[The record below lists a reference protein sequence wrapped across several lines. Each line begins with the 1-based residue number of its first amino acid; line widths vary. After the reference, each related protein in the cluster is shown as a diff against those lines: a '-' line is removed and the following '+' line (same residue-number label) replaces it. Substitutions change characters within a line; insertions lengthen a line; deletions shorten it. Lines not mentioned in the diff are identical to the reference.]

1 MNNKKEGKKNVLL
14 LGLTSFFNDVSSEM
28 IMPILPF
35 FLSSLGASPLLIGL
49 VGGLRD
55 SLDKLLKVFF
65 GYLSD
70 KTQKRKPFVYGGYVT
85 SAAFKI
91 LLAFSPTA
99 LIASAF
105 ASLERIGKGM
115 RDAPRD
121 AMIDKFMPKKTGTGF
136 GLHQMMDTSGAVL
149 GSIIVL
155 ALIAYF
161 SIDYGNIILAAG
173 LIGLL
178 SIVPL
183 IMVKKI
189 KFKEKFEQ
197 YKFISS
203 MSKIPKK
210 LLLFNTIASLF
221 ALANFSYMFFILRAQ
236 VEKGIVTTLAL
247 YVVFNIAY
255 ALFAYPIG
263 KRSDKIGKREVLIG
277 GYLLFSMVSLAFV
290 YFTGIYALVILFVFY
305 GISNAAIK
313 AVERAYVADMSPS
326 EIKATSLG
334 LFQTMTG
341 IAAIPSGLIAGY
353 LWEYI
358 SPEATFIFGAVI
370 AFMAAVLLLLHRNH
384 SR

>member
-1 MNNKKEGKKNVLL
+1 MGDNKDGKKNVFL

-35 FLSSLGASPLLIGL
+35 FLASLGASPVLIGL

-55 SLDKLLKVFF
+55 SLDRLLKVFF

-70 KTQKRKPFVYGGYVT
+70 KTQERKSFVYGGYVT

-121 AMIDKFMPKKTGTGF
+121 AMIDKFMPRKTGTGF
-136 GLHQMMDTSGAVL
+136 GLHQMLDTSGAVL

-155 ALIAYF
+155 AMIAYLSVNYGTIILIA
-161 SIDYGNIILAAG
+161 GV
-173 LIGLL
+173 IGLL
-178 SIVPL
+178 SLIPL
-183 IMVKKI
+183 FLVKNIEI
-189 KFKEKFEQ
+189 KKKFGQ
-197 YKFISS
+197 YNFISS
-203 MSKIPKK
+203 LSRIPKK
-210 LLLFNTIASLF
+210 LLVFNIIASLF

-255 ALFAYPIG
+255 ALFAYPLG
-263 KRSDKIGKREVLIG
+263 KRSDSLGKREILIG
-277 GYLLFSMVSLAFV
+277 GYLLFALVSLAFV

-305 GISNAAIK
+305 GISNAAVK

-334 LFQTMTG
+334 MFQTMTG

-358 SPEATFIFGAVI
+358 SPETTFFFGAGV
-370 AFMAAVLLLLHRNH
+370 AFIAAVLLVLHRK
-384 SR
+384 R